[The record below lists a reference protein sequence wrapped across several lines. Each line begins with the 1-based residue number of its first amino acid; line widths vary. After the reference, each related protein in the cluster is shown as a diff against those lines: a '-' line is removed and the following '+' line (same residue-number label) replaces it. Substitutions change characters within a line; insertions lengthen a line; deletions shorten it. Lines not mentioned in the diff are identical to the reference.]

1 MASGRFCSLFFPYP
15 SASPADKTNIEVNMS
30 IDFSAS
36 VQGIRTAW
44 GHLDRIAHRVAA
56 GSVNAR
62 HDRPPGVS
70 GDLLADGEPASSTMQ
85 VDIAGE
91 MVAMSQ
97 AKIEVKANLKVV
109 SVLDDLSRE
118 SLDIL
123 A

>member
-1 MASGRFCSLFFPYP
+1 
-15 SASPADKTNIEVNMS
+15 
-30 IDFSAS
+30 
-36 VQGIRTAW
+36 
-44 GHLDRIAHRVAA
+44 
-56 GSVNAR
+56 
-62 HDRPPGVS
+62 
-70 GDLLADGEPASSTMQ
+70 MQ

-91 MVAMSQ
+91 MIAMSQ